1 MDFYEKK
8 NIVVASLTAAIV
20 LGAIFEQSSFGS
32 KHIANLIRTDHTD
45 NHSSSALVENN
56 NTLEEEM
63 YAVNLIIRGKV
74 EKIGEN
80 VKRDANLGNR
90 ANYTYDVTPLTIKVN
105 EVIYGEVPEN
115 KEVTLL
121 QFSKVTD
128 SEEITM
134 LNEGDEALLILSKT
148 SDGNYWPYMPKEG
161 IWLLKNGKI
170 DSKTKHPLYQSFKGA
185 SINDLEKR
193 LKQAANN
200 KIRPFTY

>member
-1 MDFYEKK
+1 MKK
-8 NIVVASLTAAIV
+8 QIIVLASLASAIV
-20 LGAIFEQSSFGS
+20 LGAIFAQSSFGS
-32 KHIANLIRTDHTD
+32 KHIANLIRADHSD
-45 NHSSSALVENN
+45 NRSSSALVDDN

-63 YAVNLIIRGKV
+63 YAVNLIIQGKV
-74 EKIGEN
+74 EKNGEI

-90 ANYTYDVTPLTIKVN
+90 ANYTYDVSPLTIKVK

-128 SEEITM
+128 SDQITL

-148 SDGNYWPYMPKEG
+148 SDGYYWPYMPNEG
-161 IWLLKNGKI
+161 IWLLKNGKV

-200 KIRPFTY
+200 KIKNSRVQ